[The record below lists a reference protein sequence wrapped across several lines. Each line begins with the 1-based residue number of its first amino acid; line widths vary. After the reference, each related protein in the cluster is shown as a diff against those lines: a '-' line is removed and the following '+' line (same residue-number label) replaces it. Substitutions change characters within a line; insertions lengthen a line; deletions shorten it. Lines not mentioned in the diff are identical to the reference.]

1 MQLRG
6 HPQVQLA
13 AVRLLRLHAVSPA
26 ALDVAVDASLEVLP
40 EFVER
45 LPLISYQ
52 VLAHALHLTHQAV
65 VLPAVFHATLV
76 ALVL

>member
-13 AVRLLRLHAVSPA
+13 AVRLLRLHAVSLA

-40 EFVER
+40 EFVEQF
-45 LPLISYQ
+45 I
-52 VLAHALHLTHQAV
+52 LALTDLV
-65 VLPAVFHATLV
+65 KRAVFSHEFLNGCHRNGY
-76 ALVL
+76 